1 MKSGY
6 NTYTIGSTALKELF
20 PDFGREPKDMDLL
33 IHSEDTRRDHA
44 FTTRIEFLQCP
55 PLYTYLEA
63 NGLTADVLLTL
74 KCSHIFWN
82 INWDK
87 HMHDICFLF
96 GKGCK
101 VIRPLFDEL
110 YQHWNE
116 WHGNNKRSQ
125 LAMTAEDF
133 FNNAVS
139 CPHDHDWLH
148 TLINPSPTYLK
159 VLKDGA
165 EVDVSEDKFNA
176 LSFEEKCDLV
186 REEVY
191 VMAYERMGSRS
202 YKAAYYWMLKKF
214 IMSHA
219 PMWEALFILENFRHL
234 DRPLINYKNQI
245 ENGIREIHGVLSTA
259 G

>member
-1 MKSGY
+1 MKSRY
-6 NTYTIGSTALKELF
+6 KTYVIGSSALKTLY
-20 PDFGREPKDMDLL
+20 PDFRREPKDIDVLV
-33 IHSEDTRRDHA
+33 RDQEGKIEYTFLA
-44 FTTRIEFLQCP
+44 RYEFLQCQ
-55 PLYTYLEA
+55 PLYNYLEG
-63 NGLTADVLLTL
+63 NGLTGDVLLTL

-87 HMHDICFLF
+87 HIYDITFLF

-101 VIRPLFDEL
+101 IIKPLFNEL
-110 YQHWNE
+110 YAYWNT
-116 WHGNNKRSQ
+116 WHGKNKRSQ

-148 TLINPSPTYLK
+148 TLINPSPTYQK

-245 ENGIREIHGVLSTA
+245 ENGIRKIHGVLSTA